1 MSPRAWRLVLAAA
14 ALPFLVLAG
23 WAAAHAP
30 SFADAVADFGAEN
43 DHLIHDF
50 AATSATF
57 GIALLVAIA
66 APSWRTPILALAAL
80 WNGLHAVSH
89 VVDIGAAD
97 PGIVGPIEAVALLA
111 TTVLLGWLAWLS
123 AREQRR

>member
-1 MSPRAWRLVLAAA
+1 MSPRTWRLVLAAA

-23 WAAAHAP
+23 WAAADAS
-30 SFADAVADFGAEN
+30 SFADVVADFGAEN
-43 DHLIHDF
+43 DHLVHDF
-50 AATSATF
+50 AASSATF

-66 APSWRTPILALAAL
+66 APSWRTPILALAVL
-80 WNGLHAVSH
+80 WNGLHAISH
-89 VVDIGAAD
+89 VVDVGEAD

-123 AREQRR
+123 AQEAR